1 MAKSS
6 LKERL
11 ARQGRV
17 QAIPR
22 VTNGNPEVIVL
33 RPGCNSPNVITATLA
48 LVKRGA
54 TMLKAKRAVE
64 MALASG
70 RAAIDLPMVEDR
82 KVLSD
87 ELGAAGITATY
98 GGDAGRAPA

>member
-6 LKERL
+6 LMERL
-11 ARQGRV
+11 AGHGRV
-17 QAIPR
+17 QVIAL
-22 VTNGNPEVIVL
+22 VSSGNPEVVVL
-33 RPGCNSPNVITATLA
+33 QPGCKSPDAVIATLA

-64 MALASG
+64 IALADG
-70 RAAIDLPMVEDR
+70 RAVIALPLVEDR

-87 ELGAAGITATY
+87 ELV
-98 GGDAGRAPA
+98 P